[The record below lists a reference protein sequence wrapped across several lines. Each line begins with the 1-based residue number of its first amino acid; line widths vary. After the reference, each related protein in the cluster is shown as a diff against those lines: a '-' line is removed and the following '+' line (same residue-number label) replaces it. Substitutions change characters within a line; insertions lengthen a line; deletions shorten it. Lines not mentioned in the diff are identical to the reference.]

1 MPKKAAAA
9 TATPAMP
16 SSNFFLQDIFSLVL
30 ADSLSLAPL
39 LPVDAGITGSTPT
52 APWLLIEFGSSDV
65 VGCESLSGAAPYG
78 GSCITLG
85 LGTGAGAP
93 AAVSSESIIPGIT
106 SRPESSLS
114 TSALSSWLALSALL
128 SAELDCSAALSLAE
142 TLLPGSGGSSPSSAL
157 SSAELSTGSTS
168 AATGSLAS

>member
-39 LPVDAGITGSTPT
+39 LPADAEITGSTPT

-78 GSCITLG
+78 GACITFG

-114 TSALSSWLALSALL
+114 TSALSVSL
-128 SAELDCSAALSLAE
+128 SAELDCSAALSPAE